1 MGKSHTR
8 AGVGAMRGH
17 TLAAK
22 LRAARAQAGLTQRE
36 LAARIGCSRGSIA
49 DYETGRC
56 EPDPARLA
64 AIAAATGVPLGY
76 FFPATPLLAG
86 RAVHVLKPERALALM
101 RGGRGQPRGGSW
113 SMVWPGEWAERL
125 GALMW
130 IEVTP
135 GSGLAAS
142 LPPGSVIAVLQGQ
155 VIAGA
160 RVVMVEGKELVVG
173 EAVGTREEA
182 LVLAPDGAARP
193 LRAVEVVGSVVVVI
207 EPTAARLL
215 ANRRGQ

>member
-1 MGKSHTR
+1 MK
-8 AGVGAMRGH
+8 GH

-64 AIAAATGVPLGY
+64 ALAVATGVPLGY

-86 RAVHVLKPERALALM
+86 RSVHVLKPERALALI
-101 RGGRGQPRGGSW
+101 RGGRGQPRRGSW

-125 GALMW
+125 GAVLW
-130 IEVTP
+130 VEVTP

-142 LPPGSVIAVLQGQ
+142 LPQGSVIAVLQGQ
-155 VIAGA
+155 AIAGA
-160 RVVMVEGKELVVG
+160 RVVIVQGGELVVG
-173 EAVGTREEA
+173 EVVASREEA
-182 LVLAPDGAARP
+182 MVMGPDGTARP
-193 LRAVEVVGSVVVVI
+193 LRAVEVVGSVAVVI

-215 ANRRGQ
+215 ANRRS